1 VPLPHAAA
9 APPHLQSRQLQA
21 KHRTHVRTG
30 TACVEAETGHICTG
44 TAHDSIASHRSEGT
58 TAVRALRAARIRVE
72 PAYIR
77 AAQFESSALEHLVEP
92 LADSRGYASSAA
104 QLAESCAGRC
114 RVCPSRSATHASAHA
129 PTHTHA
135 HARTRTLART
145 HARTHAAERGVLL
158 RAFPITASLLVGWS
172 GARCDATS
180 GPHSLARHGQ
190 WPGGAANTQRCKCIL
205 HARQLAAL
213 AQLEPCARRPRCC
226 PFHCCLPAGIVLR
239 SVVLNVVPRT
249 RIEATMDGPD
259 CRHGSCSV
267 YERNA
272 THNTEQAWPER
283 LNVHECTRIHAA
295 CGAPG
300 GPGPGCVICRPT

>member
-1 VPLPHAAA
+1 M
-9 APPHLQSRQLQA
+9 
-21 KHRTHVRTG
+21 
-30 TACVEAETGHICTG
+30 
-44 TAHDSIASHRSEGT
+44 
-58 TAVRALRAARIRVE
+58 RALRAARIRVE

-135 HARTRTLART
+135 HARTRTHT
-145 HARTHAAERGVLL
+145 HARTHARARTRTRARTHARGREGRTLTSFSDSAL
-158 RAFPITASLLVGWS
+158 SLLVGWS

-213 AQLEPCARRPRCC
+213 AQLEPCARRPPCC

-259 CRHGSCSV
+259 CRHRSCSV

-283 LNVHECTRIHAA
+283 
-295 CGAPG
+295 
-300 GPGPGCVICRPT
+300 